1 MHSPCHFQAVVGQSG
16 RQDFPK
22 SFQLTSFFV
31 CVCVLPFIFSISVS
45 VDVFPLSSLTA
56 VLSLCYLKCCCATF
70 HWNQLSSRS
79 FSCCT
84 SCHPFSI
91 PSLFLS
97 LFGLNSLLSL
107 VYLVTLFRLFSL
119 CLSENIFDNLC
130 RFVVS
135 LPLVDCLS
143 FLECIFFSPRRRD
156 WPLLLLLFH
165 MLLSAIHVLNFMLL
179 RRFST
184 LVFLWMSSEED
195 VACSI

>member
-1 MHSPCHFQAVVGQSG
+1 MLLRNVSL
-16 RQDFPK
+16 K
-22 SFQLTSFFV
+22 SIILEVLLVLYFLPSF
-31 CVCVLPFIFSISVS
+31 
-45 VDVFPLSSLTA
+45 
-56 VLSLCYLKCCCATF
+56 
-70 HWNQLSSRS
+70 
-79 FSCCT
+79 
-84 SCHPFSI
+84 
-91 PSLFLS
+91 
-97 LFGLNSLLSL
+97 LNSLSLSL
-107 VYLVTLFRLFSL
+107 SFWLEFSFVSSL
-119 CLSENIFDNLC
+119 PRHSLPLIFIVCLSENIFDNLC

-195 VACSI
+195 VACSIWLFRDSKLLRIVSIFWQVQRNSLFRIDK